1 LPRNVIIEKNK
12 LLNVEG
18 PLMLKLNNAI
28 KYTLLA
34 GAAFALTACANTNKT
49 VVDTQPPAEE
59 KPVVEDTGAVDVPEV
74 SEQDMGPGYAVGSQD
89 HLDAIASASLVYFGY
104 DRYDLTSDARSSL
117 QAQAKW
123 MGEYPSVNLVIEGH
137 CDERGTREYNLAL
150 GERRANAVRNYLV
163 ALGVDSSRLNVVS
176 YGKERP
182 LSTSDHDQNRRG
194 YSRVK

>member
-1 LPRNVIIEKNK
+1 
-12 LLNVEG
+12 
-18 PLMLKLNNAI
+18 MLKLNNSI

-34 GAAFALTACANTNKT
+34 GAVLALTACANTNEP
-49 VVDTQPPAEE
+49 VVTTPAPVEDTT
-59 KPVVEDTGAVDVPEV
+59 VEDTGAVDVPEV
-74 SEQDMGPGYAVGSQD
+74 SEEDMGPGYAMGSQN

-123 MGEYPSVNLVIEGH
+123 MGEYSSVNLVVEGH

-163 ALGVDSSRLNVVS
+163 ALGVDSSRLTVVS

-182 LSTSDHDQNRRG
+182 LSMSDHDQNRRG